1 MLSAKTSPMLSTL
14 RTWVSNNPWRKMAE
28 TDRKVFAI
36 CVTAAFFFWLI
47 LNLSREYTIEREVA
61 VNYVVDPERVLASD
75 LPATVLADV
84 SGNGWTL
91 IMESIRPGP
100 LPVTVDVRG
109 SNNIRLS
116 SAELTNQIERRLA
129 SGALDVTATDF
140 ETVQVLT
147 TPLAGKRVP
156 IVANI
161 GLALAPGHVVVDS
174 LYLSPDSVTINASND
189 AVDTI
194 DFWPTSRLVITDL
207 AGRVEGE
214 VALATPP
221 DNMTLSRP
229 SVIYSVLAEPYIQR
243 RVTVPIEVVNVP
255 AGVAYEL
262 TPREVEVVVSM
273 PQSAYR
279 RVRSGDF
286 RVEADASTL
295 RDGSYSPSLAL
306 KLTAQPK
313 LAVDAYLTERVVT
326 YYTLQ

>member
-1 MLSAKTSPMLSTL
+1 MLSTL
-14 RTWVSNNPWRKMAE
+14 RSWISNNPWQKMAE

-47 LNLSREYTIEREVA
+47 LNLSRDYTIEREVA

-75 LPATVLADV
+75 LPATVRADV
-84 SGNGWTL
+84 LGNGWTL
-91 IMESIRPGP
+91 IMESLRPGP

-109 SNNIRLS
+109 NTNVRLT
-116 SAELTNQIERRLA
+116 SAELTNQIERQLA
-129 SGALDVTATDF
+129 SGALNVTATNF
-140 ETVQVLT
+140 ESVQVLT

-156 IVANI
+156 IVPNI
-161 GLALAPGHVVVDS
+161 GIALAPGHVVVDS
-174 LYLSPDSVTINASND
+174 LILSPDSVTINASND

-194 DFWPTSRLVITDL
+194 DFWPTSRLVVTSL
-207 AGRVEGE
+207 AGRAEGE

-221 DNMTLSRP
+221 ENMTLSRP
-229 SVIYSVLAEPYIQR
+229 TVTYSILAEPYIQR
-243 RVTVPIEVVNVP
+243 RVTVPITMVNVP
-255 AGVAYEL
+255 RGVAYEL

-279 RVRSGDF
+279 RVRPGDF